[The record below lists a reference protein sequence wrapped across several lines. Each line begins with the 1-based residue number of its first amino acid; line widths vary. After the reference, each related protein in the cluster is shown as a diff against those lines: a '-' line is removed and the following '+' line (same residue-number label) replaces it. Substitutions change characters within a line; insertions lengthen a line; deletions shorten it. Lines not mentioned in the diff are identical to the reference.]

1 MTEKRSWIPGREEA
15 VDAELLPLLQRE
27 GHALEEL
34 GLTQVV
40 HPSRLHIAKK
50 LTIESAVYID
60 P

>member
-1 MTEKRSWIPGREEA
+1 M
-15 VDAELLPLLQRE
+15 DAELLPLLQRE

-40 HPSRLHIAKK
+40 HTSRLHIAEKI
-50 LTIESAVYID
+50 TIENCCID